1 MADTGIDR
9 LVGEWWA
16 QTPTL
21 SALVPVNRVVAS
33 VDEFSETEQQDAD
46 ADDYFDDAVVF
57 TIATE
62 PAWRTNSQ
70 RGYRSTLTLSCLSIN
85 YDAGKSIAQEVVS
98 QWADKGFAG
107 TAAKVI
113 QARPTGQMTTEQDTQ
128 TGVWDTQI
136 QFELMHTGV

>member
-57 TIATE
+57 TIAT
-62 PAWRTNSQ
+62 
-70 RGYRSTLTLSCLSIN
+70 
-85 YDAGKSIAQEVVS
+85 
-98 QWADKGFAG
+98 
-107 TAAKVI
+107 
-113 QARPTGQMTTEQDTQ
+113 
-128 TGVWDTQI
+128 
-136 QFELMHTGV
+136 